1 MDFQLCQGV
10 GEVVSTPNPH
20 IVQGS
25 TVHIK
30 DVRSEDGLH
39 DEVIKFFHSLISSG
53 MFGKQDPI
61 TLYQLSSWL
70 NHFVFRGKNPKTKMK

>member
-25 TVHIK
+25 TVHVK

-39 DEVIKFFHSLISSG
+39 DEVIKFFHSFL
-53 MFGKQDPI
+53 
-61 TLYQLSSWL
+61 
-70 NHFVFRGKNPKTKMK
+70 